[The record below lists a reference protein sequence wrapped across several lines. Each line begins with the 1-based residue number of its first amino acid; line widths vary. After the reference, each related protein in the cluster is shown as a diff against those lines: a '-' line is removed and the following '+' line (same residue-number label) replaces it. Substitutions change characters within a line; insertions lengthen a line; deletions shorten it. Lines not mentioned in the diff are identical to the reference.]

1 MSQHVGQSEVF
12 ICVVLCLGESDV
24 CRDQRKMNLQHS
36 LLYLCVV
43 ISSALSQNEESPGLG
58 PRGARPIEHG
68 YKADKCA
75 TEKEWPICTDE
86 DWGRKCPSGCRIQGL
101 LDTTDHELLSKI
113 QKIRKLLDEGKKMHR
128 SADQVSKETYNYL
141 RERLVSG
148 SDNDNRFADLAEQ
161 LRQRIVEMKIKIDR
175 QLKVLE
181 ALKSQVKKQVIA
193 MQRLEVDIDIKL
205 RSCKGS
211 CASYAEFSVD
221 KESYVALDKQLDR
234 LDTMQVQSV
243 ETVSSLRVMK
253 SRPMK
258 DVVVPSIY
266 KSGMTGTDRAEQKKP
281 LFTDVGQIQL
291 SLEAEGSTAK
301 TPLIVSKVPT
311 GTGPIAPST
320 SGVSCTKTVRKVVTH
335 TKDGLQ
341 EKYETV
347 SSGGPG
353 CDNLQKLGLSER
365 DSKSI
370 TTFSRGDADLGDFG
384 GDFFKQLGTGGS
396 SSSSTFS
403 SSSSSSSSSK
413 TILTGGSK
421 GFVSNTKTVLST
433 SSPFGD
439 DLGAFLNA
447 DVEDDLPDIHARSLK
462 SRDERKD
469 GFVGGV
475 CGSKRSIHSQKRPS
489 GQQGRF
495 EQCPANKYPMCTD
508 EEEESKCPSG
518 CRMQGLLDKL
528 DDDIHERLHKICKN
542 TQKYNHATSSTMLQ
556 SAQFYEAQRKILIK
570 TYMQELRYADG
581 AQRLHRNLTL
591 LSERSSKLFSELQR
605 YHSQILE
612 QITEMHRLE
621 VDIDIKLR
629 ACKGSCKQTF
639 DHTIDHQTF
648 KTMEDHMARFDL
660 SSINQEPFTLDK
672 KIKLQPVVRPPVS
685 LTYRKIPLVR
695 SRLLT
700 KFEDIE
706 QNQVVLDE
714 LLDDISNS
722 GGQ

>member
-1 MSQHVGQSEVF
+1 M
-12 ICVVLCLGESDV
+12 
-24 CRDQRKMNLQHS
+24 KLQHS

-161 LRQRIVEMKIKIDR
+161 LRQRIVGMKIKIDS

-221 KESYVALDKQLDR
+221 KESYVALDKQLDL

-347 SSGGPG
+347 NSGGPG

-365 DSKSI
+365 DIVSLTGDSFTVKVSGGDSKSI

-384 GDFFKQLGTGGS
+384 GDFFKHLGTGDQKSKS
-396 SSSSTFS
+396 SSFSSSTFS

-469 GFVGGV
+469 GFVGGDCV
-475 CGSKRSIHSQKRPS
+475 
-489 GQQGRF
+489 
-495 EQCPANKYPMCTD
+495 
-508 EEEESKCPSG
+508 
-518 CRMQGLLDKL
+518 
-528 DDDIHERLHKICKN
+528 DIL
-542 TQKYNHATSSTMLQ
+542 QNHATGGQSGLFKVKPAGSEEVVEVYCDQTTGLGGWALIQQREDESVNFNRTWEEYRVGFGKVDKRGKGEVWIGNHILHLLTQTESLLRVELQDWQGKEVYAEYNVKVGSEAEGFLLSVSSYTGDAGDALVQGHANMGSFLSHVGMKFSTFDKDNDKWEENCAATYGGGWWYNNCQ
-556 SAQFYEAQRKILIK
+556 SANLNGIYYKGGRYDPGSNVPYEIENGIVWLP
-570 TYMQELRYADG
+570 
-581 AQRLHRNLTL
+581 
-591 LSERSSKLFSELQR
+591 
-605 YHSQILE
+605 
-612 QITEMHRLE
+612 
-621 VDIDIKLR
+621 
-629 ACKGSCKQTF
+629 
-639 DHTIDHQTF
+639 F
-648 KTMEDHMARFDL
+648 KPDDYSL
-660 SSINQEPFTLDK
+660 K
-672 KIKLQPVVRPPVS
+672 VVRMKV
-685 LTYRKIPLVR
+685 RPLC
-695 SRLLT
+695 
-700 KFEDIE
+700 
-706 QNQVVLDE
+706 
-714 LLDDISNS
+714 
-722 GGQ
+722 

>member
-1 MSQHVGQSEVF
+1 MSQHVF
-12 ICVVLCLGESDV
+12 ICDVLCLGESDV

-43 ISSALSQNEESPGLG
+43 ISSALTQNEESPGLG

-161 LRQRIVEMKIKIDR
+161 LRQRIVGMKIKIDS

-311 GTGPIAPST
+311 
-320 SGVSCTKTVRKVVTH
+320 
-335 TKDGLQ
+335 
-341 EKYETV
+341 
-347 SSGGPG
+347 
-353 CDNLQKLGLSER
+353 
-365 DSKSI
+365 
-370 TTFSRGDADLGDFG
+370 
-384 GDFFKQLGTGGS
+384 
-396 SSSSTFS
+396 
-403 SSSSSSSSSK
+403 
-413 TILTGGSK
+413 
-421 GFVSNTKTVLST
+421 
-433 SSPFGD
+433 
-439 DLGAFLNA
+439 
-447 DVEDDLPDIHARSLK
+447 
-462 SRDERKD
+462 
-469 GFVGGV
+469 V

-495 EQCPANKYPMCTD
+495 EQCPANKYPMCSD